1 MTTLRDSCAGSGQ
14 LCTRKCRDWMLEH
27 FAEMTMS
34 QNKKYRILSTH
45 YEMPADALKGIC
57 GSWSQLSMRG
67 LHCLNIQMKLV
78 RPSVGVLPSTA
89 EKCKADGL
97 AAVSHQI

>member
-1 MTTLRDSCAGSGQ
+1 MQRSDVGTLR
-14 LCTRKCRDWMLEH
+14 RDDHVTE
-27 FAEMTMS
+27 
-34 QNKKYRILSTH
+34 NKKYRFLST
-45 YEMPADALKGIC
+45 ECETLADTLKGVC

-89 EKCKADGL
+89 EKCKVDGL

>member
-1 MTTLRDSCAGSGQ
+1 MQRSDVGTL
-14 LCTRKCRDWMLEH
+14 CRDDHVTE
-27 FAEMTMS
+27 
-34 QNKKYRILSTH
+34 NKKYRILSTH
-45 YEMPADALKGIC
+45 YEMPADTLKGIC